1 MLLVWFSSNIIKKCV
16 KFDGSASEFF
26 RGFAIYHL
34 PPYHANIPVVS
45 SIVIGALTSPDSL
58 SLGNPPLTQTHF
70 HVLRDLSFVRFGK

>member
-1 MLLVWFSSNIIKKCV
+1 MKFGQKCV
-16 KFDGSASEFF
+16 KFYGSASEFF

-70 HVLRDLSFVRFGK
+70 RVLRDLSFVRFGK